1 MEETIEQKVAR
12 VILEKKSTEIQIG
25 DTVYDVAPATPAT
38 IIMISEIVS
47 QIPQKINPKTDDIL
61 KETLRNAKYYGI
73 IGKIAAVLILGAK
86 RIKENRFIGRK
97 EKTRIRFSFR
107 RFRFIKTQKIISGG
121 VSELDYVT
129 GQIMDNI
136 QPKILAAV
144 IAQRLADMQI
154 GDFFG
159 ITTSLSA
166 INIIKPT
173 KEVVETVS
181 GESSSDGQKTSDS
194 Q

>member
-1 MEETIEQKVAR
+1 MR
-12 VILEKKSTEIQIG
+12 VILQKQDGKIKIGGTE
-25 DTVYDVAPATPAT
+25 YDVAPATPAT
-38 IIMISEIVS
+38 IIMISSLVS
-47 QIPQKINPKTDDIL
+47 EIPQKINPKPDDIL
-61 KETLRNAKYYGI
+61 NETLRSAKYYGI

-97 EKTRIRFSFR
+97 VETRIRFSFHK
-107 RFRFIKTQKIISGG
+107 FRFVKTQKVINEGI
-121 VSELDYVT
+121 SELDYVA
-129 GQIMDNI
+129 GEILDNL
-136 QPKILAAV
+136 QPKILSSV
-144 IAQRLADMQI
+144 IVKRLADMQI

-181 GESSSDGQKTSDS
+181 GGSSSDGQKTPEP